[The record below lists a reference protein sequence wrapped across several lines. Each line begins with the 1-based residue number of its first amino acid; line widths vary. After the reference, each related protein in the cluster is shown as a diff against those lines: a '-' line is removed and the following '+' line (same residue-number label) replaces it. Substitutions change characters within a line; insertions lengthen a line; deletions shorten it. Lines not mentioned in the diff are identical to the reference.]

1 MNTQTKGWI
10 RKPKIEK
17 TKETN
22 PYQIYGFSQNPF
34 PSRASIVVGSG
45 EDLPYLPE
53 LRAKEQEKFERLM
66 VPHPDHP
73 DPRTIGFLMDYA
85 TRRGRGIGKTVFLNW
100 QRKRIMDDFGDA
112 LTDGTHVLFAVHV
125 TPVPGRT
132 RKFWQ
137 FTQLIAEKLNDQEVI
152 AKALWRLRFFSGIIP
167 EDVLDQAIDNPAETI
182 GNDAWLR
189 HKGVDVDFQLA
200 HHIQRQLEQAGI
212 RSDVAQSL
220 ALSGHDP
227 ASWRGRFLAQQS
239 DYRWRNEGA
248 RLVFDDLVHLFRL
261 AGFTRGLILVD
272 EVEKIVTQ
280 QNIKERR
287 TFVESVRYYFIDGS
301 CENARQRFYGLFLTI
316 HPYLQELL
324 APHWEAAG
332 LDRFAALSREFA
344 ESSTVYFE
352 PLQRDSAVPLVN
364 VYLDAARFDSRE
376 EGTLAPLE
384 EPAVEEALALSGGV
398 PGKMLKLLYEVIERA
413 VDSHWDA
420 IDAERVRQVA
430 QALPPDVPKEESE
443 TQQLP
448 SAEVDLREGG

>member
-1 MNTQTKGWI
+1 MNNQTVDWI
-10 RKPKIEK
+10 RKPKVRK
-17 TKETN
+17 TRKEN

-34 PSRASIVVGSG
+34 PDKSSIVVGSG
-45 EDLPYLPE
+45 EELPYLPD
-53 LRAKEQEKFERLM
+53 LRAEEEDKFEKLM

-73 DPRTIGFLMDYA
+73 HPRTIGFLMDFA

-100 QRKRIMDDFGDA
+100 QRKRIMDDFGNS
-112 LTDGTHVLFAVHV
+112 LTEGMHVLFAIHV

-137 FTQLIAEKLNDQEVI
+137 FTQLIAETLNEQEVI

-167 EDVLDQAIDNPAETI
+167 KEILEQTMRYPAETI

-189 HKGVDVDFQLA
+189 SQGVDVDFRLS
-200 HHIQRQLEQAGI
+200 HHIRRQLEQTGI
-212 RSDVAQSL
+212 RSDVAESL

-227 ASWRGRFLAQQS
+227 AIWNGRFLAQQS
-239 DYRWRNEGA
+239 DYRWRSEGA
-248 RLVFDDLVHLFRL
+248 KLVFDDLIFLFTL
-261 AGFTRGLILVD
+261 AGFTRGLVLVD

-287 TFVESVRYYFIDGS
+287 TFVESIRYYFIDGP
-301 CENARQRFYGLFLTI
+301 CENTRQDFYGLFLTI

-344 ESSTVYFE
+344 ESCTVYFE
-352 PLQRDSAVPLVN
+352 PLQRDSAVPLVR
-364 VYLDAARFDSRE
+364 VYLDAARIDSSE
-376 EGTLAPLE
+376 KGALAPLE

-398 PGKMLKLLYEVIERA
+398 PGKMLKLLYEVMERA
-413 VDSHWDA
+413 VEEQWDS
-420 IDAERVRQVA
+420 IGAESVRRVA
-430 QALPPDVPKEESE
+430 QALPPEVPEEE
-443 TQQLP
+443 IDTQQLP
-448 SAEVDLREGG
+448 PAKVDLTEGG